1 MSKVKSFLD
10 IPYASSNGRFKAA
23 SPAGPWTGASKT
35 DYGPV
40 FPQAKGRLAFVMGTT
55 KEEANWSEDAFRL
68 NVWAPEEADSSSK
81 LPVVF
86 FIHGGAWMT
95 GGGAIPW
102 YSGENLVA
110 RGLEQGTPFLFVN
123 FNYRLG
129 FLGNAW
135 IKGITD
141 KNCSYKDVLLALQW
155 VRTNI
160 SQFGGDPDKIH
171 IAGQSAGAWFAVAMM
186 SDSKWNSQFRSSSLF
201 SFPGGAKPLLPKEV
215 RPMMNAVKNAAGVR
229 SFADFTELPVEKI
242 VEAQGAAAK
251 KAARIGCVYM
261 PMVEKDVIPKDIL
274 SAAAQNAPA
283 DCKVFASTNAQ
294 ETTPFV
300 AKKYKALNLVPT
312 PFLRVPAK
320 MFFGSN
326 SEKMYRYYTRKLAPE
341 GSYNRIV
348 AMSTDSVFSNPTDEL
363 LSLLQGS
370 GHVVKRTTFTTES
383 PQEHVG
389 CCHCFDM
396 PFLFGTFDA
405 FANAPFLQGMDRAE
419 CEAISRT
426 MQEDWL
432 SFILG

>member
-1 MSKVKSFLD
+1 MSNVKRFLD
-10 IPYASSNGRFKAA
+10 IPYAQNNGRFKKA
-23 SPAGPWTGASKT
+23 SPAGPWTGASRAEA
-35 DYGPV
+35 GPV
-40 FPQAKGRLAFVMGTT
+40 FPQAEGRLSFVMGTT
-55 KEEANWSEDAFRL
+55 KEETNWSEDAFRL
-68 NVWAPEEADSSSK
+68 NIWAPEEAVPGSK

-102 YSGENLVA
+102 YSGENLV
-110 RGLEQGTPFLFVN
+110 RCGIGRGTPFLFVN

-141 KNCSYKDVLLALQW
+141 KNCSYKDVLLAFQW

-160 SQFGGDPDKIH
+160 SQFGGDPDNIH

-186 SDSKWNSQFRSSSLF
+186 ADNQWNTQFRSASLF
-201 SFPGGAKPLLPKEV
+201 SFPGGARPLLSREV
-215 RPMMNAVKNAAGVR
+215 RPMMNEVKKAAGVR
-229 SFADFTELPVEKI
+229 SFADFTELPVEQI
-242 VEAQGAAAK
+242 INAQGAAAK

-261 PMVEKDVIPKDIL
+261 PMAEKGVIPKDIL

-283 DCKVFASTNAQ
+283 GCRVFANTNAQ

-312 PFLRVPAK
+312 PFLRVPAR
-320 MFFGSN
+320 MFFGRN
-326 SEKMYRYYTRKLAPE
+326 AEKMYRYYTRKSGVK

-363 LSLLQGS
+363 LSLLQEN
-370 GHVVKRTTFTTES
+370 GHVVKRTKFTTES
-383 PQEHVG
+383 PQEHIG

-405 FANAPFLQGMDRAE
+405 FANAPFLQGMDRTG
-419 CEAISRT
+419 CEAISRK
-426 MQEDWL
+426 MQNDWL
-432 SFILG
+432 SFILD